1 MSRKKDAEE
10 LTPEQQRVIGRVRKL
25 MLVPLLVMIV
35 GFLTVFGVIAYR
47 LSMSGERG
55 RPVVEKVLN
64 LSRGARVIS
73 TSVDNNKLA
82 VTIEVGGSTEVLLY
96 DLETMQPAGRFVIRT
111 TP

>member
-1 MSRKKDAEE
+1 MSRKKDDEE
-10 LTPEQQRVIGRVRKL
+10 LTPEQARVISRVRRL

-47 LSMSGERG
+47 LSAGGERG
-55 RPVVEKVLN
+55 RPQVEKVLN

-82 VTIEVGGSTEVLLY
+82 VTIEVGGGTEVLLY
-96 DLETMQPAGRFVIRT
+96 DLETMQPAGRFVIKT